1 MHWFRNSVFALSAAA
16 TAVTTAVAGEP
27 SISLDTRPES
37 QTGSFED
44 RSAPSTYRYD
54 SPPYF
59 PWSASSAPREIVGVN
74 VFDAVG
80 GSDLITSIS
89 CVWLGV
95 GNGTTQRLF
104 VWQDVGTG
112 DIATARLIAEQN
124 VIVANSNTATMNVY
138 PLSVP
143 LPVSGRFYVGFSSIS
158 SVGLGV
164 TAFQNVPSGV
174 LPHRSFIGAAVPPFV
189 ANDQASMVLPFQ
201 STTTRGNPG
210 YYALRANGNGS
221 AFTYQG
227 RLAESGQNY
236 AGNAD
241 FIMTVYDSA
250 EGGAVVGSPV
260 AIANVAVSA
269 GVFSVQIPS
278 DPSWFVNA
286 SDRYL
291 DVQVRTPAGGDGA
304 YTPITPRQRIGQV
317 PAAMVATM
325 AQSVPWSGLT
335 GVPSN
340 VAAWN
345 SVTGGIGY
353 SDGLVGIGTSAPGA
367 ALHVVGGP
375 AYQNLTVDSSFQAG
389 TWLNLRNTGPSGR
402 WWSLI
407 STSSTNAEGPGA
419 FLIRDTSSFT
429 VRAAFLPNG
438 NVGFGTIAP
447 TRRLQVKGDGIGFS
461 HTSNDGASELVTS
474 IDANAGWIGMPGPK
488 NLLLFTNNVPR
499 MTVASDGS
507 VGIGTTTPNE
517 ALDVRGNVRMGDSG
531 EYQAVG
537 ASAENLS
544 IIRGVV
550 NANGSIRWGAGF
562 TVTRSGFGLYRVS
575 WNGSPGFSDPP
586 AATATAY
593 IAGGPVIVYSNA
605 AQTNGDNSGY
615 VDFRTSNLN
624 GVLIDSAFSFT
635 LVGPR

>member
-1 MHWFRNSVFALSAAA
+1 VFALSAAA
-16 TAVTTAVAGEP
+16 AAVTSAVAGEP

-37 QTGSFED
+37 QFGSFED
-44 RSAPSTYRYD
+44 RSAPSTYQYD
-54 SPPYF
+54 SPPYTT
-59 PWSASSAPREIVGVN
+59 WSALTAAREIVGVN
-74 VFDAVG
+74 AFDAVG

-112 DIATARLIAEQN
+112 ELATAKLVAEQS

-138 PLSVP
+138 PLSAPV
-143 LPVSGRFYVGFSSIS
+143 PVSGRFYVGFSSVS
-158 SVGLGV
+158 TVGLGV

-189 ANDQASMVLPFQ
+189 ASDLATMVLPFQ
-201 STTTRGNPG
+201 STTARGNPG
-210 YYALRANGNGS
+210 YFAVRANGNGS

-227 RLAESGQNY
+227 RLAQSGQNY

-250 EGGAVVGSPV
+250 EGGVVVGAPV

-269 GVFSVQIPS
+269 GVFSVQIPA

-304 YTPITPRQRIGQV
+304 YTPMTPRQRIGQV
-317 PAAMVATM
+317 PAAMVATV

-335 GVPSN
+335 GIPTN
-340 VAAWN
+340 VAAWDA
-345 SVTGGIGY
+345 VPGGIAFSG
-353 SDGLVGIGTSAPGA
+353 GVVGIGTSSPGA
-367 ALHVVGGP
+367 ALQVSGGP
-375 AYQNLTVDSSFQAG
+375 AYRNLDVDSSYQEG
-389 TWLNLRNTGPSGR
+389 TWFNLTNTGANGR
-402 WWSLI
+402 MWSLV
-407 STSSTNAEGPGA
+407 STGSGNTEGAGA
-419 FLIRDTSSFT
+419 LLIRDNNAFA

-438 NVGFGTIAP
+438 NVGFGTTTP
-447 TRRLQVKGDGIGFS
+447 TRRVQVKGDGVGFS
-461 HTSNDGASELVTS
+461 HTSTDGASELATS
-474 IDANAGWIGMPGPK
+474 VDTNAGWIGMPGPK

-499 MTVASDGS
+499 MTVVSDGR
-507 VGIGTTTPNE
+507 VGIGTTTPDE
-517 ALDVRGNVRMGDSG
+517 ALDVRGNVRMGNSG

-537 ASAENLS
+537 ASAEKLS

-550 NANGSIRWGAGF
+550 NANGSIRWGAGY

-575 WNGSPGFSDPP
+575 WTDSPGFSDPP

-593 IAGGPVIVYSNA
+593 LAGAPIVVYSIG
-605 AQTNGDNSGY
+605 AQTNGDGSGY
-615 VDFRTSNLN
+615 VDFRTVNLS
-624 GVLIDSAFSFT
+624 GLLTDSAFSFT